1 MAKTYRQAIGRWGE
15 DLALKWLIDKD
26 YELIQRNFRHQNDE
40 IDLIMRKDKVIVF
53 FEVKTRRSD
62 SYGLAEFSITPKKLS
77 ALFRCINH
85 YLVEQKL
92 EDMEWQLDLLVVEK
106 FNKDEDAEILH
117 FERLGEYDD

>member
-40 IDLIMRKDKVIVF
+40 IDLVMRKDKVIVF

-85 YLVEQKL
+85 YLVEQDL

>member
-1 MAKTYRQAIGRWGE
+1 MAKTYRQAIGSWGE

-40 IDLIMRKDKVIVF
+40 IDLVMRKDKVIVF

-117 FERLGEYDD
+117 FERLGEYED

>member
-1 MAKTYRQAIGRWGE
+1 
-15 DLALKWLIDKD
+15 
-26 YELIQRNFRHQNDE
+26 
-40 IDLIMRKDKVIVF
+40 MRKDKVIVF

-85 YLVEQKL
+85 YLAEQDL

>member
-106 FNKDEDAEILH
+106 FNKDDDAEILH